1 LSYSNSRE
9 QRLGQPAR
17 ASQTVGRPTFEGAVD
32 GNKLTATTRLG
43 FSQSKE
49 HRMKSLLALLIL
61 AAPLTAG
68 AVILT
73 APLRAGAAD
82 SSPDGSFYR
91 HAAEGGISEVEAGNL
106 AQEKG
111 NSQAVKDFG
120 AMMVK
125 DHSAA
130 NDELKALAASKS
142 ISLPT
147 SASVG
152 QMASKA
158 KLDVLSGDTFDK
170 SYIKGQIKAH
180 QDTIVLFKKEIAS
193 GQDPDAKA
201 FATAT
206 LPTIQGHLK
215 KIKMIAADAGITKQ
229 S

>member
-1 LSYSNSRE
+1 
-9 QRLGQPAR
+9 
-17 ASQTVGRPTFEGAVD
+17 
-32 GNKLTATTRLG
+32 
-43 FSQSKE
+43 
-49 HRMKSLLALLIL
+49 MKSLLAMLIL
-61 AAPLTAG
+61 AAPLA
-68 AVILT
+68 AV
-73 APLRAGAAD
+73 AAD
-82 SSPDGSFYR
+82 SNPDESFYKN
-91 HAAEGGISEVEAGNL
+91 AAEAGISEVDAGNL

-130 NDELKALAASKS
+130 NDKLKALAASKN

-147 SASVG
+147 SASIG
-152 QMASKA
+152 QMATKA

-180 QDTIVLFKKEIAS
+180 RDTIVLLKKEIAS

-201 FATAT
+201 FATSV
-206 LPTIQGHLK
+206 LPTVQGHLK
-215 KIKMIAADAGITKQ
+215 KIRMIAADAGITKQ